1 MSERRFVLVDFTHM
15 SREGCVRLYEGGCV
29 YALSRA
35 IAHAA
40 SKRGLIAR
48 ERPEDWTPPSMF
60 RPPELLTEAEVAE
73 AEAELKDLQRHSLE
87 LVDPKLA
94 N

>member
-15 SREGCVRLYEGGCV
+15 NRAGCLRLYEAGQT

-40 SKRGLIAR
+40 TKCGLIAKK
-48 ERPEDWTPPSMF
+48 
-60 RPPELLTEAEVAE
+60 RPPGWVPPNMFQLPKVLTEAEVIE
-73 AEAELKDLQRHSLE
+73 AEAELKALQRHALE
-87 LVDPKLA
+87 LVDPEA
-94 N
+94 